1 MKRPVSLVFATL
13 GHAAAWTV
21 RCIHNLKLYDGS
33 VQCSGCLAKASDLL
47 SDALAAQ
54 HRQQVHVPISAAAA
68 AAAGVVAGVAV
79 FVMMMT

>member
-33 VQCSGCLAKASDLL
+33 VQCSGCRAKASDLL

-68 AAAGVVAGVAV
+68 AGVVAGVAV

>member
-54 HRQQVHVPISAAAA
+54 RRQQVHVPISAAAA
-68 AAAGVVAGVAV
+68 AVVVVAGVAV

>member
-33 VQCSGCLAKASDLL
+33 VQCSGCRAKASDLL

-68 AAAGVVAGVAV
+68 AVVVVAGVAV

>member
-33 VQCSGCLAKASDLL
+33 VQCSGCRAKASDLL

-54 HRQQVHVPISAAAA
+54 RRQQVHVPISAAAA
-68 AAAGVVAGVAV
+68 AVVVVAGVAV